1 MTDPIP
7 PDFLALSDLR
17 GKITLPDPVTGQ
29 PVVHVYQRT
38 SAHLANAAT
47 EQHPRLQ
54 LRREPGG
61 RKGNT
66 PKQQQQRAALRAAS
80 QSWQTLSPAEQ
91 RQYNNEAKRYG
102 GKMKGY
108 HLYMREQM
116 RDDQ

>member
-38 SAHLANAAT
+38 SSHLANAAT

-66 PKQQQQRAALRAAS
+66 PKQQQHGRRFAPPRNPGRPSARPSSANTTTRPSA
-80 QSWQTLSPAEQ
+80 TAG
-91 RQYNNEAKRYG
+91 A
-102 GKMKGY
+102 
-108 HLYMREQM
+108 
-116 RDDQ
+116 